1 MNRSPFQTLCCVQPV
16 DGQQPFLLAA
26 SGPVISSFNL
36 KDGSL
41 LDQWPRSKGA
51 DAQDEDAGTAD
62 GDEGP
67 PAKRR
72 RMEDDGP
79 AEPAR
84 EDIEESIEIISDR
97 KRGER
102 RKAKVEDSKL
112 PNVTHVIVTSNAA
125 TVITVTA
132 EDKSI
137 NVFSVGTTGVLN
149 LQGQR

>member
-41 LDQWPRSKGA
+41 LDQWPGLKGA
-51 DAQDEDAGTAD
+51 NAQDEDAGTTN

-79 AEPAR
+79 AEPLR
-84 EDIEESIEIISDR
+84 EDTESIEIISER
-97 KRGER
+97 KKGER
-102 RKAKVEDSKL
+102 RKPKMEDSKL
-112 PNVTHVIVTSNAA
+112 PNVTNVIVTSNAA

-137 NVFSVGTTGVLN
+137 NVFSVDTTGVLN
-149 LQGQR
+149 LQSQR

>member
-1 MNRSPFQTLCCVQPV
+1 
-16 DGQQPFLLAA
+16 
-26 SGPVISSFNL
+26 
-36 KDGSL
+36 
-41 LDQWPRSKGA
+41 
-51 DAQDEDAGTAD
+51 
-62 GDEGP
+62 
-67 PAKRR
+67 
-72 RMEDDGP
+72 MEDDGP